1 MNDPAGGNAQWP
13 SPARAW
19 YGLVVLTIGLLV
31 ATVDRGVISLLIDPI
46 KRDLAINDID
56 ASLLIGGAFVAAYM
70 WLGVP
75 ISFLADTRSRRVI
88 IAVGMAFWSV
98 MTCLCGFAQTYQQI
112 FWARVGVGAGE
123 SAFAPATYSIITDS
137 FPPKDLARAIAVMSM
152 GFTSGLALSSLVGG
166 AVIKGLS
173 ALPHVALPV
182 IGNVHLWQAVFIL
195 IGLPGLLAAA
205 LMLTIEEPKRRG
217 RLVPTESGAR
227 PKRLPVRIALKFMY
241 AERATYLPM
250 FIGLGIK
257 TLLGFGTGLW
267 LPAFVTR
274 TYHWQIPETA
284 FALGII
290 AFATGIAGLLAGG
303 WLTELYARRGFD
315 DANIRVLL
323 IATILVLPT
332 SVAFP
337 LMPTATGALVV
348 IGFNTFFASLGIGPA
363 NAALQVVTPNEMRGL
378 VRALY
383 QFVFNVVGYF
393 LGPLFVA
400 FFTVAVFKDEGAI
413 RFSLVAAAAITGPLA
428 IWVTWWGLKPY
439 VASFT
444 RARARIG

>member
-1 MNDPAGGNAQWP
+1 MPGSSETGSGWP

-19 YGLVVLTIGLLV
+19 YGLIVLTIGLLV
-31 ATVDRGVISLLIDPI
+31 ATVDRGVISLLIEPI
-46 KRDLAINDID
+46 KRDLAINDIE

-98 MTCLCGFAQTYQQI
+98 MTCLCGLANSYQQI

-137 FPPKDLARAIAVMSM
+137 FRPKDLARAIAVMSI

-173 ALPHVALPV
+173 DLPHVSLPL
-182 IGNVHLWQAVFIL
+182 IGDVKVWQAAFIVV
-195 IGLPGLLAAA
+195 GLPGLFVAA
-205 LMLTIEEPKRRG
+205 LMATVQEPKRRG
-217 RLVPTESGAR
+217 LLNAGVSGAR
-227 PKRLPVRIALKFMY
+227 PRLLPARVILRFLY
-241 AERATYLPM
+241 DERATFVPM
-250 FIGLGIK
+250 FAGLGIK

-267 LPAFVTR
+267 LPAFIMR
-274 TYHWQIPETA
+274 TYHWAIPETA
-284 FALGII
+284 FALGLV
-290 AFATGIAGLLAGG
+290 ALVTGIAGLIAGG
-303 WLTELYARRGFD
+303 WITEWYARRGYD

-323 IATILVLPT
+323 IATVLVLPT

-337 LMPTATGALVV
+337 LMPSATGALIL
-348 IGFNTFFASLGIGPA
+348 IGFNTFFASLGVGPA
-363 NAALQVVTPNEMRGL
+363 NAALQIVTPNEMRGL

-383 QFVFNVVGYF
+383 QFVFNVIGYF

-400 FFTVAVFKDEGAI
+400 FFTVVVFKDEGAI
-413 RFSLVAAAAITGPLA
+413 RYSLAAAAAIMGPLA

-439 VASFT
+439 VESFQ
-444 RARARIG
+444 RAKARL